1 MRKLLFLAAALV
13 SLAAC
18 DSGNKYT
25 VKGTVTGDSE
35 ALVSGKAYLFNRD
48 RENPFRDTADVV
60 NGKFEFN
67 GTVTTPGPYII
78 TVEGIPG
85 MLAIFLENDTFN
97 VNGSDTAFSES
108 AVTGGQTQ
116 AMINRYS
123 SGADEIA
130 YKYDIKGAVD
140 VLSSPDATEA
150 ERDEAMEAYQE
161 YQEAVEVLKNAL
173 VAEAP
178 VSNFALYIL
187 SQEYM
192 YIDADSL
199 DILLGA
205 YKDNP
210 DFAGNK
216 YVAEMD
222 GYLQKELSEFYKG
235 NKVTMLDFWASWCGP
250 CRNFNPT
257 LVEIYDKYHK
267 MGFDIIA
274 VSLDRDKDAWLEGIE
289 EDGLKWTQ
297 VSDLKFWQSEVG
309 QLYNVSFIPQN
320 VFVDAEGNIIGRK
333 VEEEDIVPLL
343 DEYLK

>member
-1 MRKLLFLAAALV
+1 M

-222 GYLQKELSEFYKG
+222 GYLQKELSLSIR
-235 NKVTMLDFWASWCGP
+235 VL
-250 CRNFNPT
+250 
-257 LVEIYDKYHK
+257 
-267 MGFDIIA
+267 
-274 VSLDRDKDAWLEGIE
+274 
-289 EDGLKWTQ
+289 
-297 VSDLKFWQSEVG
+297 
-309 QLYNVSFIPQN
+309 
-320 VFVDAEGNIIGRK
+320 
-333 VEEEDIVPLL
+333 
-343 DEYLK
+343 